1 MTSLR
6 RRALGILLI
15 IAAGAVMAAGYGTAP
30 SAAACTAANNLA
42 LELGNP
48 ATCAA
53 TPPVAYFIGAL
64 VLLLAGLLVIVLWR
78 RIAD

>member
-1 MTSLR
+1 MNSLR

-15 IAAGAVMAAGYGTAP
+15 IAAAAVIAVGYETAP

-48 ATCAA
+48 ATCST
-53 TPPVAYFIGAL
+53 TPPLAYFAGAL
-64 VLLLAGLLVIVLWR
+64 ILLLAGVLVIVPWWR
-78 RIAD
+78 LAD